1 MPGFDEAMS
10 MLGGKKAILPDI
22 GSGGF
27 IEDSPQADPVK
38 AAAEKA
44 RIHQKEM
51 AAEKAANPEP
61 PHPYPEWKD
70 FIESDYAGLEGL
82 PGDIFRE
89 LERTAHRSLPAAN
102 IASALSLVALACG
115 RGHRLTPSNGKI
127 SIMAFVVAP
136 TAAGKEHGQRYARC
150 AIQHLGWSTSFSSAP
165 RSDKAMLLDL
175 MDDKSERAALYMID
189 EAHAFLGAVESK
201 RSSEFKQAIASLMLE
216 LATTNHL
223 VLSGTLRREVQTDLA
238 KRRNEVTKELMR
250 LDKQQDSEDGFAG
263 KAKIV
268 ASLNAT
274 LAHIEKKEGM
284 AENGIADPR
293 CSFLFTST
301 PANMAPFLTIE
312 AADAGLLGR
321 SLLFI
326 GSSEVAALRDGAG
339 FDSSM
344 LVMRQVKNRL
354 ADIANATDQPVP
366 VSPEGRE
373 ALKGVM
379 AWADYHRNHVDLGAL
394 YRRLYERVEVIASLL
409 AAETGIGPSHVK
421 QATAICLASM
431 DALRQSL
438 AADSGDLHKLAELT
452 KERIIKMV
460 APTWELVSRFRQRV
474 RKEKALQALP
484 DKTFNDMF
492 DNQLMAAMY
501 KGLELH
507 GERGAGQKVRLSNK
521 AKH

>member
-1 MPGFDEAMS
+1 MFGFN
-10 MLGGKKAILPDI
+10 KAILPDFE
-22 GSGGF
+22 SDGF
-27 IEDSPQADPVK
+27 FEEAAPEDPALALV
-38 AAAEKA
+38 EK
-44 RIHQKEM
+44 RRRQREEE

-61 PHPYPEWKD
+61 PHPYPAWKE
-70 FIESDYAGLEGL
+70 FVESDYTGLEGL

-102 IASALSLVALACG
+102 IAGALSLVALACG
-115 RGHRLTPSNGKI
+115 RGHRLTPSKGKI
-127 SIMAFVVAP
+127 SLMAFVVAP
-136 TAAGKEHGQRYARC
+136 TAAGKEHGQRYAKC

-189 EAHAFLGAVESK
+189 EAHAFLAAVESK

-223 VLSGTLRREVQTDLA
+223 VLSGTLRREVQADLA

-250 LDKQQDSEDGFAG
+250 LEKQQDSEDGFAG
-263 KAKIV
+263 KAKIIT
-268 ASLNAT
+268 SLNAT
-274 LAHIEKKEGM
+274 LAHIEKKEAM

-326 GSSEVAALRDGAG
+326 GSSEVAALRDGPG
-339 FDSSM
+339 FDGSLFAMSPIT
-344 LVMRQVKNRL
+344 NRL

-373 ALKGVM
+373 ALKGVR

-394 YRRLYERVEVIASLL
+394 YRRLYERVVVVASLL

-421 QATAICLASM
+421 QATAICLAST

-438 AADSGDLHKLAELT
+438 AADSGDPHKLAERVG
-452 KERIIKMV
+452 ERILTMA

-484 DKTFNDMF
+484 DKMFNDMF

-507 GERGAGQKVRLSNK
+507 GDRGAGQKVRLSNK